1 VSVGNAVS
9 AEGIIVA
16 DGSIVSVGATG
27 KEAGAAHETIN
38 NIQIMENKNLGWIF
52 EFMEL
57 ILLDLELSLNN

>member
-9 AEGIIVA
+9 TGGITVA

-27 KEAGAAHETIN
+27 KEAGAAHEAIN